1 MYHFLYM
8 SLPTTTNKH
17 LVSAATVAVVSC
29 PSYDRETVD
38 TALRRGLA
46 FLGGAAAFAKKGESI
61 LFKPNMLW
69 GTEPEKCVVTHPE
82 VLRSTVN
89 AFVNSGATLV
99 YGDSPAGL
107 QNIDAVV
114 KKCGYEHALNDMPVT
129 LAPFDKGTV
138 VDARDG
144 RAGKKLT
151 IAHAVLD
158 ADGLINVAKLKTH
171 GLTRMTG
178 AIKNTYGCIPMLVKG
193 EYHARFPDVY
203 AFSQL
208 LADIA
213 FFIKARLHIIDAVY
227 AMEGNGPQSG
237 TPKKLGVIIMSTD
250 PVAADIIGCKLMNL
264 DPAHVPTI
272 AAGAATGLGCG
283 DANAIT
289 VCGDPID
296 PFIDPLFDVVR
307 MPPVALPDNTMLG
320 MVKRLFLPRPVINR
334 KRCTRC
340 VRCISICPLSPSVL
354 SQKSQREPP
363 RYDYSRCIRCYC
375 CQEVCPSKAIDIQYP
390 LLRMLL
396 PAATYLS
403 LFITRIRVR
412 KHHPK

>member
-1 MYHFLYM
+1 MNI
-8 SLPTTTNKH
+8 SSSNQTNPV
-17 LVSAATVAVVSC
+17 LSANVAVVSC
-29 PSYDRETVD
+29 PSYDRKTVD
-38 TALRRGLA
+38 AAIVRGLSL
-46 FLGGAAAFAKKGESI
+46 LGGAAAFAKQGENL

-82 VLRSTVN
+82 VLRGTVN
-89 AFVNSGATLV
+89 AFGATGATLF
-99 YGDSPAGL
+99 YGDSPAGV

-114 KKCGYEHALNDMPVT
+114 NKCGYTDALAGIPVA
-129 LAPFDKGTV
+129 LAPFDKGIM
-138 VDARDG
+138 VDVKEG

-151 IAHAVLD
+151 IARTVLD
-158 ADGLINVAKLKTH
+158 ATGIINVAKLKTH

-178 AIKNTYGCIPMLVKG
+178 AIKNLYGCIPVLIKG

-213 FFIKARLHIIDAVY
+213 FFIKPRLHIIDAVF

-272 AAGAATGLGCG
+272 AAGAAVGLGCG
-283 DANAIT
+283 DSGAIKLF
-289 VCGDPID
+289 GDPIE
-296 PFIDPLFDVVR
+296 PFIDPSFDVVR
-307 MPPVALPDNTMLG
+307 MPPVSLPDTSLLG
-320 MVKRLFLPRPVINR
+320 TIKRFFLPRPVINR

-340 VRCISICPLSPSVL
+340 IRCISICPITPSVL
-354 SQKSQREPP
+354 TQKSKRMPP
-363 RYDYSRCIRCYC
+363 EYDYARCIRCYC
-375 CQEVCPSKAIDIQYP
+375 CQEVCPSKAIDIRYP
-390 LLRMLL
+390 VLRRLL
-396 PAATYLS
+396 PIATYFS

-412 KHHPK
+412 KHHQQ